1 MLFENKIIFFFKPYN
16 TTINQRTSANLLPF
30 FSGCKHTTF
39 FIFNKTYFKRFCL
52 YFFYPILSAG
62 LQVVRTSEL

>member
-16 TTINQRTSANLLPF
+16 TTINQRTFNNLLPF

-39 FIFNKTYFKRFCL
+39 FTLNKIYFLCFFV
-52 YFFYPILSAG
+52 YFFYPFLSAE
-62 LQVVRTSEL
+62 LQVVRARGL